1 MARFPVLSLLLLA
14 ACVPVTLL
22 QSDRDALVRELTE
35 ARTRLRCQPADLA
48 LAEANLDFANV
59 ELDQGNLTRAQ
70 EHLFLGRDRV
80 AAANA
85 CPVDTTP
92 RVTVAAPAPTAAE
105 DLLPEPPA
113 RPVAPPPPP
122 AGPTDQDGDSVTD
135 ADDAC
140 PRDPEDLD
148 GFKDGDGC
156 PELDNDN
163 DGVNDSQ
170 DRCGSAA
177 EDRDGFEDTDGC
189 PDPDNDHDGLADAQ
203 DRCPNQAGATLD
215 GGCPSQDRDR
225 DGLADGTDQCPD
237 TAENVNGYLDTDGC
251 PDTKPSRV
259 EVTGTA
265 IVIHQKINFATGK
278 DTILPDS
285 FPVLDDVAQA
295 MRDYPKVSVEIG
307 GHTDS
312 VGDDAKNQKL
322 SKERADSVFEY
333 LLSKGIL
340 ATRMVTIGHG
350 ETRPVDTNRTEEG
363 RGNNRRVEFLILSG
377 GLNTK
382 PHPEAPPVDPEPSPW

>member
-1 MARFPVLSLLLLA
+1 MHPFPVLSLLLLA

-35 ARTRLRCQPADLA
+35 ARTHLRCQPADLA
-48 LAEANLDFANV
+48 LAEANLAFANV
-59 ELDQGNLTRAQ
+59 ELDQGNLARAQ
-70 EHLFLGRDRV
+70 EHLFLGRDRAAV
-80 AAANA
+80 AIA

-92 RVTVAAPAPTAAE
+92 RVTAAAPAPTAAE
-105 DLLPEPPA
+105 DLLPEPPP
-113 RPVAPPPPP
+113 RPVAPPPP

-237 TAENVNGYLDTDGC
+237 APETVNAYLDTDGC

-259 EVTGTA
+259 EVTGNA

-295 MRDYPKVSVEIG
+295 MRDYPKVKVEIG
-307 GHTDS
+307 GHTDNT
-312 VGDDAKNQKL
+312 GDDAKNQKL
-322 SKERADSVFEY
+322 SKERADAVFEY
-333 LLSKGIL
+333 LLAKGIL

-350 ETRPVDTNRTEEG
+350 ETQPVDTNRTEEG

-382 PHPEAPPVDPEPSPW
+382 PHPDAPPVDPDPSPW